1 MRVYSCIV
9 WIPYLRSKLIRWLT
23 LASLSLLVWLGSN
36 YIQRR
41 AAWSETGGC
50 VQMPACALHKEPIFT
65 LFGHFIREE
74 IVFRPFTKSWWLI
87 TSHDYCDPV
96 EVQLD
101 KPAQHPLWALS
112 AAQSATD
119 LDSEVSC
126 TSEIDFVDNE
136 CFSSQEAVSEEYHPF
151 PDKLPHHAAKLA
163 ARCALEDDEC
173 ALAEPPRRPRCVF
186 IDDRAEESVDHVDA
200 DHQFLDVDADNL
212 DADNT
217 NARVAWSVP
226 PTTKSM
232 VIPPKPELAESKIT
246 DYFASK
252 RT

>member
-1 MRVYSCIV
+1 MYSCIV

-112 AAQSATD
+112 AAQSVVD

-186 IDDRAEESVDHVDA
+186 IDDRADVVES
-200 DHQFLDVDADNL
+200 LDVDADNL
-212 DADNT
+212 DADNA
-217 NARVAWSVP
+217 NARMAWSVP
-226 PTTKSM
+226 STKSM
-232 VIPPKPELAESKIT
+232 ATPTDRVSQIT